1 MNSVA
6 HRDEIV
12 NKVIDVIVSAVNL
25 HHVDKSKV
33 SGDTPLTHGGLGL
46 DSIDILEIVVAVEHS
61 FGKKVADAEVGK
73 KYFQTIGTIADFV
86 LLDSGKGQ

>member
-6 HRDEIV
+6 QRNEIV
-12 NKVIDVIVSAVNL
+12 NQVIDVIVDAVNL
-25 HHVDKSKV
+25 RHVDKATV
-33 SGDTPLTHGGLGL
+33 TGDTPLTHGGLGL
-46 DSIDILEIVVAVEHS
+46 DSIDILEIVVAVEHK

-86 LLDSGKGQ
+86 LLPGKSE